1 MPTPSDK
8 PACKGKADAVTHCP
22 ADGRLPDRGRHGN
35 TALAVSALPGI
46 KSPNIWDYQ
55 LIFIYL
61 QQIKNELMGTTVS
74 ILASRIARKQAYQE
88 KKKLEDL
95 QRIASYLSAEE
106 REILFSGN
114 GFVRVPEQEARRL
127 RLDACFNT

>member
-35 TALAVSALPGI
+35 TALAVSMLLGI

-95 QRIASYLSAEE
+95 QRSYLSAEE